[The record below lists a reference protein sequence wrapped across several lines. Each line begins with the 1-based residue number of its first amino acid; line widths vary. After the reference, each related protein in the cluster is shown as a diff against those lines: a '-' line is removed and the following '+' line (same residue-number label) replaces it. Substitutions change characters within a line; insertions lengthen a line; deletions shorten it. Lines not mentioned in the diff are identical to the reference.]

1 MRPAEKLFLKI
12 KACFIARDKGG
23 HAKGGQIGKTISHV
37 NARSPSPRLAVE
49 GAGSVDMAQPAE
61 TRMTDVSA
69 PKPRALFR
77 PPAVSQVDVRGFW
90 GQRVDAVA
98 GRTADILYQ
107 RCVEAGML
115 DQIDPERPSPGVRI
129 PFHIREGATA
139 STVTTQMFWDSD
151 LGKTIET
158 AAYSLHRK
166 ANPELE
172 AKIDAVVDMYANLQ
186 QADGYLSSWY
196 QRIQPGKRWTNL
208 RDCHELYCAGHLI
221 EGAVAYFQAT
231 GKTRL
236 LDVMARYADHIA
248 SVFGPEADQRQGYCG
263 HPEVELALVKLARAT
278 GRRKYL
284 DLARYFVDQRGQR
297 PHYFDAETRAR
308 GADPADFHF
317 KSYEYNQSHKPVREQ
332 AKVVGHA
339 VRAMY
344 LYSGMADV
352 ATEYGDDG
360 LKAALDR
367 LWTDLTSKRLYV
379 TGGLGPSADN
389 EGFTAD
395 YDLPNETAYAETCA
409 AVGLVFWSSRML
421 GMGPDSRYGDF
432 MELAL
437 YNGAISGLALDGSLF
452 FYENPLESRGAHQ
465 RWTWHRCPC
474 CPPNIG
480 RLVAAIGCY
489 MYGVAED
496 AIAVHLYGDN
506 TARLDVTGAAVRLTQ
521 TSRYPWDGAVTLVV
535 ELDAPARFTLHLRI
549 PGWSRGARLSVN
561 GEPVDL
567 TRVMHDGYAAVQ
579 REWANGDQVQ
589 LELEMAV
596 EQVHAHPDVRQDA
609 GRIAL
614 RRGPLVYCLEQ
625 TDNLAGLCRVRVPER
640 TRFECRF
647 DPDLLDG
654 VMTLSASVQADATS
668 DWRDTLYRSEPVKTE
683 ATSIKAV
690 PYFAWANRSPG
701 EMLVWL
707 RGG

>member
-1 MRPAEKLFLKI
+1 
-12 KACFIARDKGG
+12 
-23 HAKGGQIGKTISHV
+23 
-37 NARSPSPRLAVE
+37 
-49 GAGSVDMAQPAE
+49 
-61 TRMTDVSA
+61 MTEVSA
-69 PKPRALFR
+69 VMPRAIFR
-77 PPAVSQVDVRGFW
+77 PPAAPQVDVRGFW
-90 GQRVDAVA
+90 GERVDAVA
-98 GRTADILYQ
+98 TRTADILYQ

-115 DQIDPERPSPGVRI
+115 DQIDPERASPGVRI
-129 PFHIREGATA
+129 PFHVSEGATA

-158 AAYSLHRK
+158 AAYSLYRK
-166 ANPELE
+166 PNPALE
-172 AKIDAVVDMYANLQ
+172 AKIDAVVDMYAKLQ
-186 QADGYLSSWY
+186 QPDGYLSSWY
-196 QRIQPGKRWTNL
+196 QRIEPGKRWTNL

-231 GKTRL
+231 GKTKL

-248 SVFGPEADQRQGYCG
+248 SVLGPEADKRKGYCG
-263 HPEVELALVKLARAT
+263 HEEIELALVKLARAT
-278 GRRKYL
+278 GKQKYL
-284 DLARYFVDQRGQR
+284 DLAKYFIDQRGQS
-297 PHYFDAETRAR
+297 PHYFDAEARAR
-308 GADPADFHF
+308 GADPKDFHF

-332 AKVVGHA
+332 DKVVGHA

-409 AVGLVFWSSRML
+409 AVGLVFWASRML
-421 GMGPDSRYGDF
+421 GMGPDARYGDV
-432 MELAL
+432 MERAL
-437 YNGAISGLALDGSLF
+437 YNGAISGLSLDGSLF
-452 FYENPLESRGAHQ
+452 FYENPLESRGKHN
-465 RWTWHRCPC
+465 RWKWHRCPC

-480 RLVAAIGCY
+480 RLVAAIGSY

-506 TARLDVTGAAVRLTQ
+506 TARLDVSGKAVRLTQ
-521 TSRYPWDGAVTLVV
+521 ASRYPWDGDIAIIVAVETPV
-535 ELDAPARFTLHLRI
+535 RFTLHLRI
-549 PGWSRGARLSVN
+549 PGWSRDAALSVN
-561 GEPVDL
+561 GEAIDL
-567 TRVMHDGYAAVQ
+567 PGVSEHGYAAIT
-579 REWANGDQVQ
+579 REWTNGDQVR
-589 LELEMAV
+589 LTLHMTV
-596 EQVHAHPDVRQDA
+596 EQVRAHPEVREDA

-614 RRGPLVYCLEQ
+614 MRGPLIYCLEEV
-625 TDNLAGLCRVRVPER
+625 DNKLNLHRLRVPAKAQ
-640 TRFECRF
+640 FECRF
-647 DPDLLDG
+647 EPNVLQG
-654 VMTLSASVQADATS
+654 VTTLSAKVEADSAA
-668 DWRDTLYRSEPVKTE
+668 DWAGTLYRTDPPKAEI
-683 ATSIKAV
+683 ASIKAV
-690 PYFAWANRSPG
+690 PYFAWDNRGPG

>member
-1 MRPAEKLFLKI
+1 MTQA
-12 KACFIARDKGG
+12 
-23 HAKGGQIGKTISHV
+23 T
-37 NARSPSPRLAVE
+37 
-49 GAGSVDMAQPAE
+49 E
-61 TRMTDVSA
+61 TKMTDASGS
-69 PKPRALFR
+69 KPHALFR
-77 PPAVSQVDVRGFW
+77 PPAASQVDVRGFW

-115 DQIDPERPSPGVRI
+115 DQIDPDRPSPGLRI
-129 PFHIREGATA
+129 PFHIREGSTA

-166 ANPELE
+166 ANPEFE
-172 AKIDAVVDMYANLQ
+172 AKIDAVVDMYAKLQ

-196 QRIQPGKRWTNL
+196 QRVQPGRRWTNL

-248 SVFGPEADQRQGYCG
+248 SVFGPEADKRKGYCG
-263 HPEVELALVKLARAT
+263 HPEIELALVKLARAT
-278 GRRKYL
+278 GRQKYL
-284 DLARYFVDQRGQR
+284 DLAKYFVDQRGQQ
-297 PHYFDAETRAR
+297 PHYFDAEARAR
-308 GADPADFHF
+308 GADPKNFHF

-332 AKVVGHA
+332 DKVVGHA

-352 ATEYGDDG
+352 ATEYGDSG

-421 GMGPDSRYGDF
+421 GMGPNARYGDV

-437 YNGAISGLALDGSLF
+437 YNGAISGLSLDGSLF
-452 FYENPLESRGAHQ
+452 FYENPLESRGAHN
-465 RWTWHRCPC
+465 RWKWHHCPC

-480 RLVAAIGCY
+480 RLVAAVGCY
-489 MYGVAED
+489 MYGVAKD

-506 TARLDVTGAAVRLTQ
+506 TACLEVAERAIRLTQ
-521 TSRYPWDGAVTLVV
+521 TSRYPWDGAVALTVG
-535 ELDAPARFTLHLRI
+535 LDAPTRFTLHLRI
-549 PGWSRGARLSVN
+549 PGWSRNALLSVN
-561 GEPVDL
+561 GETVDL
-567 TRVMHDGYAAVQ
+567 GNAIQDGYAAVA
-579 REWANGDQVQ
+579 RDWANGDQVQ
-589 LELEMAV
+589 LNLDMAV
-596 EQVHAHPDVRQDA
+596 EQVRAHPEIRQDA

-614 RRGPLVYCLEQ
+614 RRGPLVYCLEE
-625 TDNLAGLCRVRVPER
+625 TDNQVGLCRVRVPER
-640 TRFECRF
+640 TQFECLF
-647 DPDLLDG
+647 NPDLLDG
-654 VMTLSASVQADATS
+654 VTTLSASVQTDETS
-668 DWRDTLYRSEPVKTE
+668 DWAGALYRTDPVKTK
-683 ATSIKAV
+683 ARSIKAV
-690 PYFAWANRSPG
+690 PYFAWDNRSSG